1 PPLAPPPTT
10 PPEPPPPTVQD
21 PDPAYS
27 RHLAWT
33 GADSAHEL
41 GLTGAGIRIGIVD
54 SGVNRDHPAMRD
66 DRVVANLTY
75 IDPRTN
81 NLQVDDVVG
90 HGTAVAQIAAGMP
103 FGRWPGGIAPGAEI
117 VSARIINDEPPED
130 DGTGQGNEVDG
141 ALGLAPIHDDL
152 IDRGVQVMN
161 NSWGG
166 LYWTNPAATAAIA
179 DEYRPFIV
187 EHGGLVV
194 FSAGNSGFDD
204 PSDTA
209 ALPSQPG
216 TGDTRPAADLERG
229 WLAVA
234 ALSTGDS
241 TQLAEYS
248 NACGLAMRYCLAAPG
263 TVVVTGTNDAP
274 D

>member
-1 PPLAPPPTT
+1 GGGTRPSPPPLAPPPTT

-33 GADSAHEL
+33 GADSAHDL

-75 IDPRTN
+75 IDARTN

-117 VSARIINDEPPED
+117 
-130 DGTGQGNEVDG
+130 
-141 ALGLAPIHDDL
+141 
-152 IDRGVQVMN
+152 DRKSTRL
-161 NSWGG
+161 NSSHVKIS
-166 LYWTNPAATAAIA
+166 YA
-179 DEYRPFIV
+179 
-187 EHGGLVV
+187 V
-194 FSAGNSGFDD
+194 F
-204 PSDTA
+204 
-209 ALPSQPG
+209 
-216 TGDTRPAADLERG
+216 
-229 WLAVA
+229 
-234 ALSTGDS
+234 
-241 TQLAEYS
+241 
-248 NACGLAMRYCLAAPG
+248 
-263 TVVVTGTNDAP
+263 
-274 D
+274 